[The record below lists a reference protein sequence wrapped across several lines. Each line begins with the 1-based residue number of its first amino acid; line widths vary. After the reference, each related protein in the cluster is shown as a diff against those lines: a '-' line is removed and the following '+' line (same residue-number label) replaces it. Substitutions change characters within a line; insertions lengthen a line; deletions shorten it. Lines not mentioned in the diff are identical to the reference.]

1 MVFSAAACVAE
12 SAYEPHVTYTGS
24 GWCLSSSVDYKD
36 GFYDY
41 FTERFNMDFIPYFTD
56 LDTNDEKVS
65 LLVNTASMPDG
76 LLWMSFSY
84 DSYIEWVDQG
94 LLKPL
99 PEGWEEK
106 YPDLY
111 HNLQMTGVLDKITID
126 GQVYVIPHSVWN
138 NFVDI
143 SVPVAHHYVYYR
155 KDWAKQLGYEFD
167 DTVSITELLEFCR
180 KAIDANLG
188 ETGKTVGLTSGT
200 DTMAEIFFYPHGYN
214 YKRFSR
220 TDDGYVWSPSIEGY
234 TDVIAEMRGYYQEGV
249 LDPDYYLGNSMDSFS
264 SGNAAAYYY
273 QGAPYSAE
281 GVFENFYNS
290 HPALIAEHEELL
302 KEDPAAWLWQTS
314 INDYIGLAVLTDKND
329 TPFATGCSNF
339 WSATIFNPDLDDETF
354 DRILALTDWLSGK
367 EGEVA
372 VRNGIP
378 EVDWKWTNDE
388 HTAFERIAKEDGTY
402 PDYPSHSMLCNYA
415 MCGDEMSL
423 LDPEVPQVVRDF
435 VPRMYKIKESG
446 TIVPNDVDYSF
457 FVSDSKSN
465 YSVDTVAKITE
476 LVVDGSKD
484 IATEW
489 ANFIEENKGM
499 VDPLLKD
506 LNAAFFGK

>member
-36 GFYDY
+36 EFYDY

-372 VRNGIP
+372 VRNGVP
-378 EVDWKWTNDE
+378 EGNGRT
-388 HTAFERIAKEDGTY
+388 TSI
-402 PDYPSHSMLCNYA
+402 
-415 MCGDEMSL
+415 
-423 LDPEVPQVVRDF
+423 
-435 VPRMYKIKESG
+435 
-446 TIVPNDVDYSF
+446 
-457 FVSDSKSN
+457 
-465 YSVDTVAKITE
+465 
-476 LVVDGSKD
+476 
-484 IATEW
+484 
-489 ANFIEENKGM
+489 
-499 VDPLLKD
+499 PLL
-506 LNAAFFGK
+506 NASLRRTARSLIIRLIRCCATTRCAATKCLCSIPKCRRWCAISCRVCTRSRKAAPSFPTMWITASLFLTPRATIPWIRLQKLPSWSWTAARILRPNGRTLLKRTRAWSIRF